1 MMYRFSHLTAAACNI
16 RLTHVIAGL
25 AVALSL
31 MFHSTAHAQRMGPGS
46 YVQTII
52 AEDVVVQY
60 IRGEL
65 RFCERA
71 AVQGIICRD
80 THHPLGKATK
90 RPMARSWW
98 SPETYVAAV
107 TGRQDFTIEGVSQ
120 GHRRN
125 SLAISFYFE

>member
-1 MMYRFSHLTAAACNI
+1 MKRIAARLTLALSAAA
-16 RLTHVIAGL
+16 LTLGAL
-25 AVALSL
+25 AP
-31 MFHSTAHAQRMGPGS
+31 TAHAQRHGPGS

-52 AEDVVVQY
+52 ADDMAVQY

-71 AVQGIICRD
+71 AVQGVICRD
-80 THHPLGKATK
+80 MHHPLGKATK

-107 TGRQDFTIEGVSQ
+107 TGRTDFTIEGVAQ
-120 GHRRN
+120 GYRPN
-125 SLAISFYFE
+125 SLAISFYFD